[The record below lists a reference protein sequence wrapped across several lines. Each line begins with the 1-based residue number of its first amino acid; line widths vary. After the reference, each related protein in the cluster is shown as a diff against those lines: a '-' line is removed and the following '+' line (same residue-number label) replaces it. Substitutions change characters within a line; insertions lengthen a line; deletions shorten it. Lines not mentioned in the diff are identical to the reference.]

1 MLTPGRTAA
10 PVEGGKLMKRKLY
23 GSSSR
28 AAVGALVG
36 TVVIA
41 LTAPAHA
48 QETTTNEDG
57 DRRLQAV
64 IVKSTKRD
72 TTLQD
77 APISIGVVEGETID
91 DYHVADLTDLQNFV
105 PNLTVQKTFG
115 NWAVRIRGLGSG
127 VTNIAFDSSVSV
139 FNDGVYCGRSSCLET
154 GLMDVGS
161 VEVARG
167 PQGALFGKSTIAG
180 AITVTSARP
189 TDKFEAYANAGVE
202 LEDGGYRMSGAVSGP
217 LADTLRGRLAVQYT
231 DLDGGFK
238 NPFTGHDDNAK
249 QSWGARGSI
258 EWDITPDTLLFAK
271 VEGGSSSTDGRSNQ
285 LVAAG
290 ALASPTAPINRAYLE
305 TVPNDIRYAATGV
318 PKPEYDDLDTLAFT
332 AQLSTMLGDNKL
344 ELFGNH
350 WHTESERY
358 LDVDGVPEH
367 LLNTGIGDDY
377 TQKSFEARILSPT
390 GGTFEYI
397 AGAMYHSSELDT
409 YQYSPFFPEFYAT
422 VGVPA
427 PALALINGATSSL
440 REFHRES
447 DTYSLYGQLTWNLTD
462 KLSLIGDLR
471 YTEEKQDGRAQ
482 NRHGDLPDL
491 VTFVFNPNAP
501 FRSNPE
507 FIFMETRKDSNVDPS
522 IRLLYKPSP
531 DLSMYAAYSTGSKPG
546 GLKANDDALGTILLS
561 KDSAFLTQYAG
572 VASLT
577 RAELNNGITL
587 KKGNGVFDFEDENA
601 ENVEV
606 GFKSF
611 LADGKVSLNAAAFLM
626 KFDNMQTSS
635 YDGTRFI
642 IGNAASAEVKG
653 LELEGQWL
661 ATDHLTFNGSAAF
674 TDAKFDKF
682 LNAECPIASDGT
694 QEDPTCVDGQGDLSG
709 RQIERAPK
717 VELNIGADWSQQIS
731 SNLNFDAKIDAY
743 YSDKY
748 YVRQDF
754 DPNGLQDAF
763 TKLNARLAV
772 SSANDRWEIALV
784 GKNLTDKLT
793 IQHAYEVL
801 SSFQALG
808 EGRKVFLEG
817 TLRW

>member
-1 MLTPGRTAA
+1 
-10 PVEGGKLMKRKLY
+10 MKRKLY

-28 AAVGALVG
+28 AAIGALVG

-77 APISIGVVEGETID
+77 APISIGVVSSETID

-139 FNDGVYCGRSSCLET
+139 FNDGIYCGRSSCLET

-180 AITVTSARP
+180 AISVTSARP
-189 TDKFEAYANAGVE
+189 TDTFEAYANAGVE

-217 LADTLRGRLAVQYT
+217 LSDTLRARLAVQYT
-231 DLDGGFK
+231 DLDGGYK
-238 NPFTGHDDNAK
+238 NLFTGHDDNAK
-249 QSWGARGSI
+249 QNWGARGSV

-271 VEGGSSSTDGRSNQ
+271 IEGGSSSTDGRSNQ
-285 LVAAG
+285 LVSVG
-290 ALASPTAPINRAYLE
+290 ALASPNAPINRDYVE
-305 TVPNDIRYAATGV
+305 TVPNDVRYAATGIST
-318 PKPEYDDLDTLAFT
+318 PEYDDLDTFDFT
-332 AQLSTMLGDNKL
+332 TQLTTMLGDNKL
-344 ELFGNH
+344 ELYGNY
-350 WHTESERY
+350 WHTKSERY

-367 LLNTGIGDDY
+367 LLNTSIGDDY
-377 TQKSFEARILSPT
+377 TQKSIEARVLSPT
-390 GGTFEYI
+390 GNTFEYI
-397 AGAMYHSSELDT
+397 FGAMYHTSDLDT
-409 YQYSPFFPEFYAT
+409 FQYSTYFPEFYQT
-422 VGVPA
+422 LGVPVA
-427 PALALINGATSSL
+427 ALASINGAVGSM
-440 REFHRES
+440 RDFHRES
-447 DTYSLYGQLTWNLTD
+447 DTVSVYGQLTWNLTD
-462 KLSLIGDLR
+462 KLSLIGDVR
-471 YTEEKQDGRAQ
+471 YTDESQDGRAR
-482 NRHGDLPDL
+482 NRHIDLPDYTTI
-491 VTFVFNPNAP
+491 VYNPNAP

-507 FIFMETRKDSNVDPS
+507 FIFLESRTDTNVDPS
-522 IRLLYKPSP
+522 IRLLYKMSR
-531 DLSMYAAYSTGSKPG
+531 DISMYAAYSTGSKPG

-561 KDSAFLTQYAG
+561 KDSAFLSKYAG
-572 VASLT
+572 VTSLT
-577 RAELNNGITL
+577 ASELNNGINL
-587 KKGNGVFDFEDENA
+587 KDGNGVFDFEGEDA
-601 ENVEV
+601 ENFEV
-606 GFKSF
+606 GTKTF
-611 LADGKVSLNAAAFLM
+611 LADGKVSLNAAAYLM

-653 LELEGQWL
+653 IELEAQWL
-661 ATDHLTFNGSAAF
+661 ATDNLKFNASAAF
-674 TDAKFDKF
+674 TDAKFDEFK
-682 LNAECPIASDGT
+682 NAQCPIGSDGN
-694 QEDPTCVDGQGDLSG
+694 QEDPTCVDGEGDLSG

-717 VELNIGADWSQQIS
+717 VELNLGANWSHRINA
-731 SNLNFDAKIDAY
+731 NLNFDANVDAY
-743 YSDKY
+743 YSSKY

-754 DPNGLQDAF
+754 DPAGLQDEF
-763 TKLNARLAV
+763 TKFNARLAI
-772 SSANDRWEIALV
+772 SPAHDRWEIALV
-784 GKNLTDKLT
+784 GKNLTDELT
-793 IQHAYEVL
+793 IQHAYQVL

-808 EGRKVFLEG
+808 EGRKIFLEG